1 MDSPDRGRPSLDV
14 TAGEASSGAGGGVAT
29 ASGVVT
35 ASGAA
40 TATARARIN
49 SAAIL
54 EVGTVLGGR
63 FEILEILGVGGMG
76 AVYKAH
82 DRDIGRIIALKC
94 IRPELADHPEI
105 IQRFKQE
112 LLLARQVA
120 HRNIIRIFDVRESGG
135 LKFITMEHVV
145 GRDLRSILSER
156 GKLPPSEAL
165 DIIQQVCAGLAAAH
179 AEGVLHRDLKPSNI
193 MLDQQGRVVVMDFG
207 LARTLSG
214 EGMTQTGAV
223 LGTMEYM
230 SPEQAKAEDLDARS
244 DLYTVG
250 LIFYELLTGKM
261 PFQAASA
268 TASLLKRTQQAA
280 IPAADIDPE
289 VSRPVS
295 AIVSKCLEREPSQR
309 YQNFLELI
317 AELDVVQGKRPVS
330 TVIVAPPQA
339 TPWKRMSAVAVALV
353 ISAVA
358 GTFWWTRS
366 RPTAPETH
374 KAVTVLLADFQ
385 NRTSDPVFDGTVES
399 GFALAIEGASFI
411 NAYNREQARKIAA
424 QLKPGAASLDEENA
438 RLVAVREGVNVVIS
452 GAVEKQGD
460 GYKISCQAIDAN
472 TSQAIGSA
480 ETSVASKSAVLQAV
494 GSLAGKM
501 RGLLGDT
508 TPESVKLAQEETF
521 TSSSIEA
528 AHDYAVAQG
537 LRYAGKSD
545 EAIQAFKKAI
555 ELDPSF
561 GSAYG
566 SLAAVYW
573 NLGNQ
578 AEAIKSY
585 KTAMQHIDRMTDRE
599 KYRTRG
605 GYYLA
610 VADGDKAVEEFSA
623 LVKQYPA
630 DSMGQSALAFAYYL
644 RHDMVHAMEAS
655 RRAMEIYPKNV
666 VYHNNEALYALFA
679 GDLETAEREAEAVLQ
694 INPQYDKA
702 IITIALTETARGNFE
717 KAIAGWHKI
726 GALGVTGAS
735 YEANGL
741 ADLALFR
748 SDPVEAIAILQKG
761 IAGDLSAKNNSGAA
775 KKYVVLAEAQLM
787 SGKQAEA
794 LRSIDHAVSMDKAS
808 VLFPAGRAYAMVGA
822 DAKALAL
829 AAALTQQV
837 DPMPQA
843 YGKLVEGDIQL
854 NRGHANEALKL
865 YHESEKISDT
875 WLSRFELARG
885 YLKAGAFTEANTE
898 LENCLKRR
906 GETTDIYVDEQQT
919 FRYFPPTQYY
929 LGEALQGMRSAGAPE
944 AYRNFLALKVK
955 EAKDPMVEQARRRL
969 IP

>member
-1 MDSPDRGRPSLDV
+1 
-14 TAGEASSGAGGGVAT
+14 
-29 ASGVVT
+29 
-35 ASGAA
+35 
-40 TATARARIN
+40 
-49 SAAIL
+49 
-54 EVGTVLGGR
+54 
-63 FEILEILGVGGMG
+63 
-76 AVYKAH
+76 
-82 DRDIGRIIALKC
+82 
-94 IRPELADHPEI
+94 
-105 IQRFKQE
+105 
-112 LLLARQVA
+112 
-120 HRNIIRIFDVRESGG
+120 
-135 LKFITMEHVV
+135 
-145 GRDLRSILSER
+145 
-156 GKLPPSEAL
+156 
-165 DIIQQVCAGLAAAH
+165 
-179 AEGVLHRDLKPSNI
+179 
-193 MLDQQGRVVVMDFG
+193 
-207 LARTLSG
+207 
-214 EGMTQTGAV
+214 
-223 LGTMEYM
+223 
-230 SPEQAKAEDLDARS
+230 
-244 DLYTVG
+244 
-250 LIFYELLTGKM
+250 
-261 PFQAASA
+261 
-268 TASLLKRTQQAA
+268 
-280 IPAADIDPE
+280 
-289 VSRPVS
+289 
-295 AIVSKCLEREPSQR
+295 
-309 YQNFLELI
+309 
-317 AELDVVQGKRPVS
+317 
-330 TVIVAPPQA
+330 
-339 TPWKRMSAVAVALV
+339 
-353 ISAVA
+353 
-358 GTFWWTRS
+358 
-366 RPTAPETH
+366 
-374 KAVTVLLADFQ
+374 
-385 NRTSDPVFDGTVES
+385 
-399 GFALAIEGASFI
+399 
-411 NAYNREQARKIAA
+411 
-424 QLKPGAASLDEENA
+424 
-438 RLVAVREGVNVVIS
+438 
-452 GAVEKQGD
+452 
-460 GYKISCQAIDAN
+460 
-472 TSQAIGSA
+472 
-480 ETSVASKSAVLQAV
+480 
-494 GSLAGKM
+494 
-501 RGLLGDT
+501 
-508 TPESVKLAQEETF
+508 
-521 TSSSIEA
+521 
-528 AHDYAVAQG
+528 
-537 LRYAGKSD
+537 
-545 EAIQAFKKAI
+545 
-555 ELDPSF
+555 
-561 GSAYG
+561 
-566 SLAAVYW
+566 
-573 NLGNQ
+573 
-578 AEAIKSY
+578 
-585 KTAMQHIDRMTDRE
+585 MTDRE

-808 VLFPAGRAYAMVGA
+808 VLFPAARAYAMVGA

-969 IP
+969 IQ

>member
-29 ASGVVT
+29 ASGAVT

-94 IRPELADHPEI
+94 IRPEPADHPEI

-193 MLDQQGRVVVMDFG
+193 MLDQQGRVVVM
-207 LARTLSG
+207 
-214 EGMTQTGAV
+214 
-223 LGTMEYM
+223 
-230 SPEQAKAEDLDARS
+230 
-244 DLYTVG
+244 
-250 LIFYELLTGKM
+250 
-261 PFQAASA
+261 
-268 TASLLKRTQQAA
+268 
-280 IPAADIDPE
+280 
-289 VSRPVS
+289 
-295 AIVSKCLEREPSQR
+295 
-309 YQNFLELI
+309 
-317 AELDVVQGKRPVS
+317 GKRPVS
-330 TVIVAPPQA
+330 TVIVTPPQA

-472 TSQAIGSA
+472 TSQAIGNA

-508 TPESVKLAQEETF
+508 TPESVKLA
-521 TSSSIEA
+521 
-528 AHDYAVAQG
+528 
-537 LRYAGKSD
+537 
-545 EAIQAFKKAI
+545 
-555 ELDPSF
+555 
-561 GSAYG
+561 
-566 SLAAVYW
+566 
-573 NLGNQ
+573 
-578 AEAIKSY
+578 
-585 KTAMQHIDRMTDRE
+585 
-599 KYRTRG
+599 
-605 GYYLA
+605 
-610 VADGDKAVEEFSA
+610 
-623 LVKQYPA
+623 
-630 DSMGQSALAFAYYL
+630 
-644 RHDMVHAMEAS
+644 
-655 RRAMEIYPKNV
+655 
-666 VYHNNEALYALFA
+666 
-679 GDLETAEREAEAVLQ
+679 
-694 INPQYDKA
+694 
-702 IITIALTETARGNFE
+702 
-717 KAIAGWHKI
+717 
-726 GALGVTGAS
+726 
-735 YEANGL
+735 
-741 ADLALFR
+741 
-748 SDPVEAIAILQKG
+748 
-761 IAGDLSAKNNSGAA
+761 
-775 KKYVVLAEAQLM
+775 
-787 SGKQAEA
+787 
-794 LRSIDHAVSMDKAS
+794 
-808 VLFPAGRAYAMVGA
+808 
-822 DAKALAL
+822 
-829 AAALTQQV
+829 
-837 DPMPQA
+837 
-843 YGKLVEGDIQL
+843 
-854 NRGHANEALKL
+854 
-865 YHESEKISDT
+865 
-875 WLSRFELARG
+875 
-885 YLKAGAFTEANTE
+885 
-898 LENCLKRR
+898 
-906 GETTDIYVDEQQT
+906 
-919 FRYFPPTQYY
+919 
-929 LGEALQGMRSAGAPE
+929 
-944 AYRNFLALKVK
+944 
-955 EAKDPMVEQARRRL
+955 
-969 IP
+969 